1 MEEDDYERYI
11 DSLDHSERESFRQL
25 VKEEMERMEKDFQQ
39 QAVSDMNRPY
49 NTNNTN
55 REMFELLCIFI

>member
-11 DSLDHSERESFRQL
+11 DSLDPSERESFRQL

-39 QAVSDMNRPY
+39 QAVSDMNRPN